1 MKKFLTFLFLAVTA
15 MTFVSCDDD
24 KIANSLEGV
33 WEGEVSV
40 GRWNSYQ
47 YVDIEFSRQGYSNGY
62 GMEYDYQGNSGAY
75 VECPFTFKVVN
86 GTIFME
92 YEDGSR
98 VAIRNYTLTENQFS
112 GEFCK
117 WEGSYTVGDYIAKFN
132 FVKVSSW
139 RHVRYSGYT
148 ANPVNG
154 TNIEKLAE
162 PEKLDT
168 AATAE

>member
-47 YVDIEFSRQGYSNGY
+47 YVDIEFSRQGYSDGY
-62 GMEYDYQGNSGAY
+62 GMEYDYQGNSGAAIP
-75 VECPFTFKVVN
+75 CPFTFKVVN

-112 GEFCK
+112 GEFCE
-117 WEGSYTVGDYIAKFN
+117 WVGSYTVGSHIADFKFM
-132 FVKVSSW
+132 KVSSW

-148 ANPVNG
+148 ANPDSTATFEEV
-154 TNIEKLAE
+154 K
-162 PEKLDT
+162 DT
-168 AATAE
+168 IK

>member
-24 KIANSLEGV
+24 KIAATLDGV
-33 WEGEVSV
+33 WEGKVSL

-47 YVDIEFSRQGYSNGY
+47 CVDIEFSRQGYSNGY
-62 GMEYDYQGNSGAY
+62 GMEYDYQGNSGAPIP
-75 VECPFTFKVVN
+75 CPFTFKVVN

-98 VAIRNYTLTENQFS
+98 VAIPDNYTLTETTFS
-112 GEFCK
+112 GDFYE
-117 WEGSYTVGDYIAKFN
+117 WTGSYSIGAWIAHFDFEK
-132 FVKVSSW
+132 KTDW

-148 ANPVNG
+148 ANPDS
-154 TNIEKLAE
+154 TATFEEAK
-162 PEKLDT
+162 DT
-168 AATAE
+168 IK

>member
-132 FVKVSSW
+132 FMKVSSW

-148 ANPVNG
+148 ANPDSTATFEEV
-154 TNIEKLAE
+154 K
-162 PEKLDT
+162 DT
-168 AATAE
+168 IK

>member
-1 MKKFLTFLFLAVTA
+1 MKKILTFIIVAVTA

-24 KIANSLEGV
+24 KIAATLDGV
-33 WEGEVSV
+33 WEGEVSL
-40 GRWNSYQ
+40 GRWNSCQ
-47 YVDIEFSRQGYSNGY
+47 CVDIEFSRQGYSNGY
-62 GMEYDYQGNSGAY
+62 GMEYDYQGNSGAAIP
-75 VECPFTFKVVN
+75 CPFTFKVVN

-112 GEFCK
+112 GEFCE
-117 WEGSYTVGDYIAKFN
+117 WVGSYTVGNYITKFN

-148 ANPVNG
+148 ANPDSTATFEEV
-154 TNIEKLAE
+154 K
-162 PEKLDT
+162 DT
-168 AATAE
+168 IK